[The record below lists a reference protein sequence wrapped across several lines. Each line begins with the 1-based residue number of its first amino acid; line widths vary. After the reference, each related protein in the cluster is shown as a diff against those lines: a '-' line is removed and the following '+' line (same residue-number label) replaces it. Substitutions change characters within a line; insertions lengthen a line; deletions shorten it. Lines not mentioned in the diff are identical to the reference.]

1 MSPYSSLLVIHA
13 CSREKAK
20 DKSLDVMSFF
30 YIIGNIDRG
39 IVFGTG
45 QIYPTHKPT
54 DLCSL
59 TSVRCL
65 SVSQKAIPLTLF
77 LCTGHMQ
84 SSGTLWICVTCF
96 NQVCTSVLTS
106 PPSLQYQPNY
116 IGFAMYVLF
125 FVFIYIYIYCD
136 FKVNPVHVAEYLNSL
151 EKC

>member
-1 MSPYSSLLVIHA
+1 MPPYSSLLVIYA

-20 DKSLDVMSFF
+20 VKSLDVIF

-45 QIYPTHKPT
+45 QIHPTHKPT

-59 TSVRCL
+59 TSVRSL

-84 SSGTLWICVTCF
+84 SSGTLWICYFF

-151 EKC
+151 EKCW